1 MSGGTVH
8 SESRS
13 CPACRG
19 ASLRD
24 RGRKNGYPLVGCR
37 QCGTFFSTRL
47 PGAASADSYEEYY
60 DAENLAPPAFLNDRL
75 DEVVRGFAGYRSTNR
90 LLDVGCGAGMLLQ
103 AARRAGWEAV
113 GLEVSRPAVEYVRT
127 LGFEVF
133 RGELAESAYPDA
145 SFDVVTVVEVLEHLP
160 DPEGLVREVA
170 RILRPG
176 GVLWATTPHGAGLS
190 ARVMGSDWS
199 VVSPPEHLQLFS
211 AGGIRAL
218 LGAAGFRKVRVD
230 THGTNPFEILRT
242 LRGGGA
248 DGGAESG
255 DSFDRVESSYRLNE
269 ALSSSPSRRALK
281 GVLNGVLNVSR
292 LGDSLKIRAVR

>member
-1 MSGGTVH
+1 MSGGTVSGH
-8 SESRS
+8 RI
-13 CPACRG
+13 CPACGG
-19 ASLRD
+19 ASFRD
-24 RGRKNGYPLVGCR
+24 RGHKNGHPLVGCR
-37 QCGTFFSTRL
+37 RCGTFFSTRL
-47 PGAASADSYEEYY
+47 PEAASTESYEEYY
-60 DAENLAPPAFLNDRL
+60 DAENLAPPSFLNDRL
-75 DEVVRGFAGYRSTNR
+75 DEVVRGFAGHRRTNR
-90 LLDVGCGAGMLLQ
+90 FLDVGCGAGMLLQ

-133 RGELAESAYPDA
+133 CGELEEAAYPDA

-190 ARVMGSDWS
+190 ARVMGSGWS

-218 LGAAGFRKVRVD
+218 LGGAGFRKVRVD
-230 THGTNPFEILRT
+230 THGTNPFEILRA
-242 LRGGGA
+242 LRGRRDAGA
-248 DGGAESG
+248 VESE
-255 DSFDRVESSYRLNE
+255 SFDRVESSYRLNE